1 MGAVHIA
8 CPASERERRA
18 SFRVVCR
25 RGVKLRVLIS
35 PDPSLV
41 GFKSYVIDSESCAV
55 VISRPND
62 DTRIDL
68 GDIQTA

>member
-8 CPASERERRA
+8 YPASEGERSA
-18 SFRVVCR
+18 SLQVVCR
-25 RGVKLRVLIS
+25 RGPKLCVLIS
-35 PDPSLV
+35 FDLSLI
-41 GFKSYVIDSESCAV
+41 GFESYVIDSESRAV

-68 GDIQTA
+68 GDI

>member
-1 MGAVHIA
+1 MGAPHIA
-8 CPASERERRA
+8 CPASERERSA
-18 SFRVVCR
+18 SLRIVCR
-25 RGVKLRVLIS
+25 RDAKLCVLIS
-35 PDPSLV
+35 PDPSLF

-68 GDIQTA
+68 GDI